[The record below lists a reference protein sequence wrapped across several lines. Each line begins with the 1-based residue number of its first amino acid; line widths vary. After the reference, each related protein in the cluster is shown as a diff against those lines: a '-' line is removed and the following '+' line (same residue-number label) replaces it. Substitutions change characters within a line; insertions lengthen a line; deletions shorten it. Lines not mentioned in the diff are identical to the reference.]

1 MQNQLVLGEDS
12 VSIRSMRCAT
22 QPRSRLEIQPAK
34 LHEMAIAANILRSS
48 VEWYRPFLHEKD
60 MGQHMV
66 DEAWGKTEFARRQ
79 FYIGRSNDIPVG
91 IVSTQSVEDLFYIG
105 YLYVYADQVC
115 RGFGTQLLNHVRD
128 IALQEGKRGMLL
140 IVHPKATWATNAYIR
155 YGFECVA
162 TTRKQVLDWHHGWLK
177 PYYEE
182 EFQMYQLLF

>member
-1 MQNQLVLGEDS
+1 MQNQS
-12 VSIRSMRCAT
+12 VIGKHSANIRPARSIPIP
-22 QPRSRLEIQPAK
+22 QPRSRLDIQPTK

-48 VEWYRPFLHEKD
+48 AEWYRPFLHEKN

-66 DEAWGKTEFARRQ
+66 DEAWKKTEFARRQ

-91 IVSTQSVEDLFYIG
+91 IVSSQSVEDLYYIG

-115 RGFGTQLLNHVRD
+115 KGFGTQLLNHARN
-128 IALQEGKRGMLL
+128 IALQEGKNGMIL
-140 IVHPKATWATNAYIR
+140 IVHPKATNAYIR

-162 TTRKQVLDWHHGWLK
+162 ATRKQVLDWHNGWLK

-182 EFQMYQLLF
+182 EFQMYRLLF